1 MNKKQDTAND
11 LFHRS
16 SASAASSYVKALFAA
31 EDKTLKD
38 TIKSIETNGLRP
50 INIGA
55 DEGKLLQILI
65 KLHGSITI
73 VEVGTLVGYSTIWL
87 ARALPENGKV
97 FSFEKDERTAEVA
110 KQNILNSDVA
120 HKIEIITGDAHA
132 MLKTIEDK
140 APFDAIFIDAEKGG
154 YCKYLDWAEKN
165 IRKNGLIIGDNTFLH
180 GDVFQENPSEKMAI
194 VMKEFNSRLSN
205 DKNYDG
211 IIIPTNAGLTVAIK
225 KF

>member
-1 MNKKQDTAND
+1 MNKKQDSVND

-16 SASAASSYVKALFAA
+16 SGSAASSYIKSLFAP
-31 EDKTLKD
+31 EDVVLKN
-38 TIKSIETNGLRP
+38 TIISIENNNLRP
-50 INIGA
+50 INVGA

-87 ARALPENGKV
+87 ARALPENGKIY
-97 FSFEKDERTAEVA
+97 SFEKDERIANIA
-110 KQNILNSDVA
+110 RDNILKSDVA
-120 HKIEIITGDAHA
+120 HKIEVISGDAHE

-140 APFDAIFIDAEKGG
+140 ATFDAIFIDAEKGG

-165 IRKNGLIIGDNTFLH
+165 IRKGGLIIGDNTFMH
-180 GDVFQENPSEKMAI
+180 GEVFLDEPKEKMSV
-194 VMKEFNSRLSN
+194 VMKQFNQRLADDN
-205 DKNYDG
+205 KYDG

-225 KF
+225 K